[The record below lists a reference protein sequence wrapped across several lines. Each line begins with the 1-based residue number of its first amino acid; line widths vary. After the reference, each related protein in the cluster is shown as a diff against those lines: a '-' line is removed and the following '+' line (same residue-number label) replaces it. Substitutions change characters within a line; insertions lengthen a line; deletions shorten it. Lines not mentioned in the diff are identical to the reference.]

1 MNAVRDKLEEYRA
14 WGVAHVWLV
23 DPQSRRM
30 YSCDNGFAEVT
41 SLAVPELGVEIQP
54 ADIFE

>member
-1 MNAVRDKLEEYRA
+1 VRDKLEEYRA

-41 SLAVPELGVEIQP
+41 SLAVPELGVEVQP